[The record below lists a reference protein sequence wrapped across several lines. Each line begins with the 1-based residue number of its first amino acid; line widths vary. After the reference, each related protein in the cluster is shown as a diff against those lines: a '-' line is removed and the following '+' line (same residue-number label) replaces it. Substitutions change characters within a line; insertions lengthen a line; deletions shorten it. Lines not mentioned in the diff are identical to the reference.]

1 VAMHVIRKIGQ
12 SKGIIIPK
20 AYLDSLG
27 LAEGTFVDI
36 RVIDD
41 QIVVK
46 QARRKYTLEELVS
59 QMQTEHNIPELIQG
73 EVGEE
78 ILEYNNNTETSNNEP
93 EKNSRTR

>member
-1 VAMHVIRKIGQ
+1 MHVIRKIGQ

-27 LAEGTFVDI
+27 FIEGTIVDI

-41 QIVVK
+41 QIIVK
-46 QARRKYTLEELVS
+46 QAKPKYTLEELVS
-59 QMQTEHNIPELIQG
+59 QMRPEHNIPELIQG

-78 ILEYNNNTETSNNEP
+78 ILEYNDNP
-93 EKNSRTR
+93 EVTKK